1 MKKVLKISLTLLLLS
16 CILLISF
23 QTCSEASVYS
33 QEMQG
38 LIKESEHF
46 TDASNSVDK
55 VNNIVATIIT
65 SIRIVGV
72 AVAVVML
79 LVLAMKYMSA
89 APGDKADIKKGL
101 INYVIGAVVFFGV
114 VGILEI
120 ISQLATAI
128 K

>member
-16 CILLISF
+16 CVLIMAF

-38 LIKESEHF
+38 LIKESENF